1 MENERVMGKVNWRGL
16 RTLYFKECR
25 RFLKVALQTI
35 IAPTVTALLFLAI
48 FSLALGR
55 AVTEINGV
63 AFLTFMG
70 PGLIMMTIMQNSFA
84 NTSSS
89 LMLAKVQ
96 GSITDILMPPFRP
109 IELLVGIS
117 GAGITRGLICGLV
130 LSLVMWPFVQL
141 EVFQVLALVYFA
153 VMGSLFLSL
162 VGIITAIWAEKFDQL
177 AAVTNFFITPLAFL
191 SGTFYSIDRLP
202 EPFFTASQLNPFF
215 YLIDGFRYG
224 FIGKADGSLI
234 VGIIVV
240 LAINLVIGFLVH
252 HVLRKGWRLNT

>member
-1 MENERVMGKVNWRGL
+1 METSRVIGMFNWYGL

-35 IAPTVTALLFLAI
+35 FAPTVTAMLFLAI
-48 FSLALGR
+48 FSLALGK

-63 AFLTFMG
+63 AFLTFMA

-96 GSITDILMPPFRP
+96 GSISDILMPPFKP
-109 IELLVGIS
+109 LELLVGIS
-117 GAGITRGLICGLV
+117 GAGITRGLVCGLV
-130 LSLVMWPFVQL
+130 LSLVLLPFVRLDVCQI
-141 EVFQVLALVYFA
+141 FALIYFA
-153 VMGSLFLSL
+153 FMGALFLSL

-177 AAVTNFFITPLAFL
+177 AAVTNFLITPLAFL
-191 SGTFYSIDRLP
+191 SGTFYSIHRLP

-224 FIGKADGSLI
+224 LIGTADGSLI
-234 VGIIVV
+234 AGIIVV
-240 LAINLVIGFLVH
+240 FIINLVLGVVVH
-252 HVLRKGWRLNT
+252 HVLRKGWRLKT